1 MDNKVQHLIK
11 NKMIKGCSGFL
22 FALIVSHS
30 LAQDTINK
38 KIDSTKV
45 HVNGFINIVPDN
57 YNSVLFGSVNL
68 AHGSQEG
75 LQFSLFNWNQ
85 HNFNGDH
92 LQLATLNIVGGS
104 INDGTQVGFLN
115 FCIDSLK
122 GTQVGLFNFSKKRDG
137 TQIGFVNYCDTMSTG
152 FSFGVISIVKKGFH
166 AFEFGLTEMYP
177 INISYKVGASKSLYN
192 SVNFSCNYEGNINNA
207 MNGPILGFGFGSIIP
222 VSKSFFVN
230 PDFSFQAI
238 SLLKSRQKLLALS
251 VKLSCAIAKKI
262 HISVGPSYA
271 FTFVNIGTDP
281 KELHMPIYSLYEN
294 PVTDPTTR
302 RQRNYIGLRFS
313 LRYIIREG

>member
-1 MDNKVQHLIK
+1 MKKVYL
-11 NKMIKGCSGFL
+11 GL
-22 FALIVSHS
+22 LLALLAIQSI
-30 LAQDTINK
+30 AQDTIPK
-38 KIDSTKV
+38 KKDKAHI
-45 HVNGFINIVPDN
+45 NGFINIVPDH

-85 HNFNGDH
+85 HNFVGDH

-104 INDGTQVGFLN
+104 ISGGTQVGFLN

-137 TQIGFVNYCDTMSTG
+137 IQIGFVNYCDTMSSG
-152 FSFGVISIVKKGFH
+152 LSFGVISIVKKGFH
-166 AFEFGLTEMYP
+166 AFEFGITEMYP
-177 INISYKVGASKSLYN
+177 INISYKVGGTRGLYN

-207 MNGPILGFGFGSIIP
+207 KNGPILGFGFGSVIP
-222 VSKSFFVN
+222 VSKSLFIN

-238 SLLKSRQKLLALS
+238 SLLKSKQKLLAIS
-251 VKLSCAIAKKI
+251 IKLSYAIAKKI
-262 HISVGPSYA
+262 HLSAGPSYA
-271 FTFVNIGTDP
+271 FSFVNVGTDP
-281 KELHMPIYSLYEN
+281 TELHMPINIIYQN
-294 PVTDPTTR
+294 PVTDPSTH
-302 RQRNYIGLRFS
+302 RQRNYIGFRFS